1 MEGPSGC
8 QFIDA
13 MSNQAGSEAGILPRI
28 AVFISGEVRRYQ
40 KSFQKEMVIEVS
52 ALEIY
57 CENIRDL
64 LWEKDPYLDP
74 KLEKILEIHGTGE

>member
-1 MEGPSGC
+1 
-8 QFIDA
+8 
-13 MSNQAGSEAGILPRI
+13 
-28 AVFISGEVRRYQ
+28 
-40 KSFQKEMVIEVS
+40 MVIEVS